1 MGEAIVMENE
11 IREFLYYLEY
21 ERHLSK
27 NTLLSYG
34 RDLADFQGYCRTHP
48 GPAREQLL
56 GYLEWLKTSGRSSST
71 RARRLSA
78 LKTFFGYLEREE
90 LVVENPTQHLDT
102 PRTDRHL
109 PGVLSLEEVVRL
121 IETPDVST
129 AIGIRDRAMLE
140 VIYAAGL
147 RVSELCQLTINDW
160 WSEPPRVRC
169 MGKGSKERYVPIGR
183 LALEWLTVYLERVR
197 PQIASKKSG
206 EILFLN
212 RRGMPLTRQGFWKIL
227 KQYGVKAGIDK
238 SLTPHTMR
246 HSFATHLLE
255 NGADLRA
262 VQEMLGH
269 QDISTTQIYTH
280 VSRARLRPVYDRAHP
295 RA

>member
-1 MGEAIVMENE
+1 MENQ
-11 IREFLYYLEY
+11 IQEFLYYLEY

-34 RDLADFQGYCRTHP
+34 RDLADFHAYCRAHP
-48 GPAREQLL
+48 GPDRDQVL
-56 GYLEWLKTSGRSSST
+56 GYLEWLKASGRSSAT

-90 LVVENPTQHLDT
+90 IVLDNPTLHLDT
-102 PRTDRHL
+102 PRHDRHL
-109 PGVLSLEEVVRL
+109 PGVLSLDEVVRL
-121 IETPDVST
+121 IEAPDVST
-129 AIGIRDRAMLE
+129 PTGIRDRAMLE

-160 WSEPPRVRC
+160 WSEPARVRC
-169 MGKGSKERYVPIGR
+169 VGKGSKERYVPIGR

-197 PQIASKKSG
+197 PQLVSKESG
-206 EILFLN
+206 EIVFLN
-212 RRGMPLTRQGFWKIL
+212 RRGTPLTRQGFWKIL
-227 KQYGVKAGIDK
+227 KQYGLRAGIDK
-238 SLTPHTMR
+238 ALTPHTMR